1 MHLALHN
8 VSLGLHI
15 GVTAGTSGL
24 RHDTPVGVCG
34 MSVPAIEASID
45 TSNQVRENRLEFAG
59 IVVFLGDVTSDYPIC
74 TGL

>member
-24 RHDTPVGVCG
+24 CHDAPVGVCG
-34 MSVPAIEASID
+34 MSMPAIVASID
-45 TSNQVRENRLEFAG
+45 TANQVREDRLEFAG
-59 IVVFLGDVTSDYPIC
+59 IVVFLSEVTCDYPIC